1 MGFERLTL
9 KPGETKTVTFSPGPA
24 ELGYWS
30 TKVGKFVQDAEAFDV
45 WVSAALPVTLPR
57 GRRGGTLREE
67 DRMRNSRRIFP
78 VRLPAALVPAFA
90 TLALLLTAFGVSAQ
104 SPTPT
109 PAYRNPALT
118 VEARVADLLGRMTL
132 EEKVGQLMMWDAR
145 SEDLSFINTRQAGSI
160 LHILGARINRAMDLA
175 AKNRL
180 GIPLLVGE
188 DGIHG
193 HSFWKGSTIFP
204 TQLGLAASWNPEL
217 FEQVGRVT
225 AEEMA
230 PTGIHWTFSPV
241 LCLTRDLRWGRT
253 GETFGEDPYL
263 IGEFGA
269 ALIRGYQGKGLDDPT
284 AVLATA
290 KHYAGYSETQ
300 GGRDASEAD
309 ISRRKLRSYFLPPF
323 ERAARAGA
331 MTFMTGYQSMD
342 GVPSTVNHW
351 LLTEVLKDEWGFRG
365 VLVTDWD
372 NVGRLVYEQKVAKT
386 YADASI
392 MALRA
397 GNDIIMTTPQF
408 YEGALEAVRS
418 GRLAESEIDAPVRRL
433 LALKFRMGLFENPR
447 RPDLARA
454 AVETARPDHRAVNL
468 AAARQSL
475 VLLQNNGVLPL
486 DPSKVKSI
494 AVVGPN
500 ADDDL
505 QQLGDWS
512 LGSPQHP
519 PEAGKQPREKTT
531 TVLDGIRALVLAGTP
546 IRHERGC
553 SIVDDDLSGIPAAV
567 AAAQASDVVV
577 AVVGDHLKFIG
588 EEHSTATLELQGGQV
603 ALLDALEKTGKP
615 MIVVLVNS
623 KPLVLPLS
631 AKRAAAILEGFNP
644 GMEGGRALA
653 EALFGQL
660 NPSGKLTVSIPI
672 HVGQQPVFYSQVRG
686 QHGDRYAD
694 LTQEPLFPFGH
705 GLSYTEYR
713 YSNLRLAAPTL
724 GRGQAAAVS
733 VDVENI
739 GQRAGDE
746 IVQVYVTDVV
756 TSVTWVNKALKG
768 FARVHLAPGEK
779 KTVRVG
785 LPWEAFQ
792 IVDAEGRSVVEPG
805 EFEVL
810 VGPSSRDR
818 DLLKATLRA
827 E

>member
-1 MGFERLTL
+1 M
-9 KPGETKTVTFSPGPA
+9 P
-24 ELGYWS
+24 
-30 TKVGKFVQDAEAFDV
+30 
-45 WVSAALPVTLPR
+45 
-57 GRRGGTLREE
+57 
-67 DRMRNSRRIFP
+67 RNS
-78 VRLPAALVPAFA
+78 L
-90 TLALLLTAFGVSAQ
+90 S
-104 SPTPT
+104 

-118 VEARVADLLGRMTL
+118 VEERVADLLGRMTL
-132 EEKVGQLMMWDAR
+132 EEKVGQLMMLDAR
-145 SEDLSFINTRQAGSI
+145 SEDLSFINTRQPGSI
-160 LHILGARINRAMDLA
+160 LHVLGEKIRRAMDLA
-175 AKNRL
+175 AQNRL

-193 HSFWKGSTIFP
+193 HSFWKGATIFP
-204 TQLGLAASWNPEL
+204 TQLALAASWNPEL
-217 FEQVGRVT
+217 LEQVGRVT
-225 AEEMA
+225 AEEMV

-241 LCLTRDLRWGRT
+241 LCLARDLRWGRT

-263 IGEFGA
+263 IGELGA
-269 ALIRGYQGKGLDDPT
+269 ALIRGYQGQGLDDPT

-309 ISRRKLRSYFLPPF
+309 LSRRKLRSYFLPPF

-331 MTFMTGYQSMD
+331 MTFMTGYQSIE
-342 GVPSTVNHW
+342 GVPSTANRW
-351 LLTEVLKDEWGFRG
+351 LLVDILKDAWGFRG
-365 VLVTDWD
+365 VIVTDWD
-372 NVGRLVYEQKVAKT
+372 NVGRLIREQKVCAT
-386 YADASI
+386 YAEAAI

-397 GNDIIMTTPQF
+397 GNDIMMTTPQF
-408 YEGALEAVRS
+408 YEGAIEAVHS
-418 GRLAESEIDAPVRRL
+418 GRLAESEIEAPCARL

-447 RPDLARA
+447 HPDLNRA
-454 AVETARPDHRAVNL
+454 ASEVGRPDHRAVNL

-475 VLLQNNGVLPL
+475 ILLQNNGLLPL
-486 DPSKVKSI
+486 DPAKVKSI
-494 AVVGPN
+494 AVIGPN

-512 LGSPQHP
+512 LGSSQHP
-519 PEAGKQPREKTT
+519 PKAGKQPREKTT
-531 TVLDGIRALVLAGTP
+531 TVLDGIRLLAQAGTS
-546 IRHERGC
+546 ICYERGC

-567 AAAQASDVVV
+567 AAAKAADVLV

-588 EEHSTATLELQGGQV
+588 ETQSTATLELQGGQV

-615 MIVVLVNS
+615 MIVCLVNS
-623 KPLVLPLS
+623 KPLVLPPS

-660 NPSGKLTVSIPI
+660 NPAGKLTISIPV

-705 GLSYTEYR
+705 GLSYTQYR
-713 YSNLRLAAPTL
+713 YSDLRLAAPTL
-724 GRGQAAAVS
+724 ARGQSAGVS
-733 VDVENI
+733 IDVENT
-739 GQRAGDE
+739 GPLAGDE

-756 TSVTWVNKALKG
+756 TSATWVNKALKG
-768 FARVHLAPGEK
+768 FARVHLEPGEK
-779 KTVRVG
+779 KKVRFE

-805 EFEVL
+805 EFEIR
-810 VGPSSRDR
+810 VGPSSREG
-818 DLLKATLRA
+818 DLLKARLHA

>member
-1 MGFERLTL
+1 MYSSPRFTSRFRLASL
-9 KPGETKTVTFSPGPA
+9 VPVA
-24 ELGYWS
+24 AVLA
-30 TKVGKFVQDAEAFDV
+30 VLL
-45 WVSAALPVTLPR
+45 AALR
-57 GRRGGTLREE
+57 
-67 DRMRNSRRIFP
+67 
-78 VRLPAALVPAFA
+78 
-90 TLALLLTAFGVSAQ
+90 AQ
-104 SPTPT
+104 SPAPQL
-109 PAYRNPALT
+109 PYRNPALS
-118 VEARVADLLGRMTL
+118 VDERVADLLGRMTL
-132 EEKVGQLMMWDAR
+132 EEKVGQLMLWDAR
-145 SEDLSFINTRQAGSI
+145 GDDLSFINTRHAGSI
-160 LHILGARINRAMDLA
+160 LHILGAKVGRAMDLA
-175 AKNRL
+175 AQERL

-193 HSFWKGSTIFP
+193 HSFWKGATIFP
-204 TQLGLAASWNPEL
+204 TQLALAATWNPEL
-217 FEQVGRVT
+217 IEQVGRVT

-253 GETFGEDPYL
+253 DETFGEDPFL

-269 ALIRGYQGKGLDDPT
+269 ALIRGYQGKGLSDPA

-323 ERAARAGA
+323 ERAARAGV

-342 GVPSTVNHW
+342 GVPSTANRW
-351 LLTEVLKDEWGFRG
+351 LLTDVLKDEWGFPG

-372 NVGRLVYEQKVAKT
+372 SMGRLVTEQQVART
-386 YADASI
+386 YADAAI

-408 YEGALEAVRS
+408 YEAALEAVRG
-418 GRLAESEIDAPVRRL
+418 GRLAESEIDAPLRRL

-454 AVETARPDHRAVNL
+454 AVEVARPDHRAVNL

-475 VLLQNNGVLPL
+475 VLLQNNGLLPL
-486 DPSKVKSI
+486 DPANVRSI
-494 AVVGPN
+494 AVIGPN

-505 QQLGDWS
+505 QQLGDWT
-512 LGSPQHP
+512 LGASQHL

-531 TVLDGIRALVLAGTP
+531 TVLDGIRALAPAGAKV
-546 IRHERGC
+546 RYERGC
-553 SIVDDDLSGIPAAV
+553 SIIDDDPSGIPAAV
-567 AAAQASDVVV
+567 AAAQASDVII
-577 AVVGDHLKFIG
+577 AVVGDHLNFIG
-588 EEHSTATLELQGGQV
+588 ETRSTATLELQGGQI

-615 MIVVLVNS
+615 MVVVLVNS
-623 KPLVLPLS
+623 KPLVLPPA
-631 AKRAAAILEGFNP
+631 AKRAAAILEGFNS

-653 EALFGQL
+653 EVLFGQT
-660 NPSGKLTVSIPI
+660 NPSGKLTVSIPV

-705 GLSYTEYR
+705 GLSYTQYR
-713 YSNLRLAAPTL
+713 YSNLRLATGTL
-724 GRGQAAAVS
+724 TRGQAAMVS
-733 VDVENI
+733 VDVENT
-739 GQRAGDE
+739 GRREGDE

-756 TSVTWVNKALKG
+756 TSVTWVNQALKG

-779 KTVRVG
+779 KTVPVS
-785 LPWEAFQ
+785 LPWASFQ

-805 EFEVL
+805 DFEIR

-818 DLLKATLRA
+818 DLLKTTLQVQ
-827 E
+827 

>member
-1 MGFERLTL
+1 MYSSPRFTSRFRLASL
-9 KPGETKTVTFSPGPA
+9 VPVA
-24 ELGYWS
+24 AVLA
-30 TKVGKFVQDAEAFDV
+30 VLL
-45 WVSAALPVTLPR
+45 AALR
-57 GRRGGTLREE
+57 
-67 DRMRNSRRIFP
+67 
-78 VRLPAALVPAFA
+78 
-90 TLALLLTAFGVSAQ
+90 AQ
-104 SPTPT
+104 SPAPQL
-109 PAYRNPALT
+109 PYRNPALS
-118 VEARVADLLGRMTL
+118 VDERVADLLGRMTL
-132 EEKVGQLMMWDAR
+132 EEKVGQLMLWDAR
-145 SEDLSFINTRQAGSI
+145 GDDLSFINTRHAGSI
-160 LHILGARINRAMDLA
+160 LHILGAKVGRAMDLA
-175 AKNRL
+175 AQERL

-193 HSFWKGSTIFP
+193 HSFWKGATIFP
-204 TQLGLAASWNPEL
+204 TQLALAATWNPEL
-217 FEQVGRVT
+217 IEQVGRVT

-253 GETFGEDPYL
+253 DETFGEDPFL

-269 ALIRGYQGKGLDDPT
+269 ALIRGYQGKGLNDPA

-323 ERAARAGA
+323 ERAARAGV

-342 GVPSTVNHW
+342 GVPSTANRW
-351 LLTEVLKDEWGFRG
+351 LLTDVLKDEWGFPG

-372 NVGRLVYEQKVAKT
+372 SMGRLVTEQQVART
-386 YADASI
+386 YADAAI

-408 YEGALEAVRS
+408 YEAALEAVRG
-418 GRLAESEIDAPVRRL
+418 GRLAESEIDAPLRRL

-454 AVETARPDHRAVNL
+454 AVEVARPDHRAVNL

-475 VLLQNNGVLPL
+475 VLLQNNGLLPL
-486 DPSKVKSI
+486 DPANVRSI
-494 AVVGPN
+494 AVIGPN

-505 QQLGDWS
+505 QQLGDWT
-512 LGSPQHP
+512 LGASQHL

-531 TVLDGIRALVLAGTP
+531 TVLDGIRALAPAGAKV
-546 IRHERGC
+546 RYERGC
-553 SIVDDDLSGIPAAV
+553 SIIDDGRSGIPAAV
-567 AAAQASDVVV
+567 AAAQASDVII
-577 AVVGDHLKFIG
+577 AVVGDHLNFIG
-588 EEHSTATLELQGGQV
+588 ETRSTATLELQGGQI

-615 MIVVLVNS
+615 MVVVLVNS
-623 KPLVLPLS
+623 KPLVLPPA
-631 AKRAAAILEGFNP
+631 AKRAAAILEGFNS

-653 EALFGQL
+653 EVLFGQA
-660 NPSGKLTVSIPI
+660 NPSGKLTVSIPV

-705 GLSYTEYR
+705 GLSYTQYR
-713 YSNLRLAAPTL
+713 YSNLRLATGTL
-724 GRGQAAAVS
+724 TRGQAAMVS
-733 VDVENI
+733 VDVENT
-739 GQRAGDE
+739 GRREGDE

-756 TSVTWVNKALKG
+756 TSVTWVNQALKG

-779 KTVRVG
+779 KTVPVS
-785 LPWEAFQ
+785 LPWASFQ

-805 EFEVL
+805 DFEIR

-818 DLLKATLRA
+818 DLLKTTLQVQ
-827 E
+827 

>member
-1 MGFERLTL
+1 M
-9 KPGETKTVTFSPGPA
+9 
-24 ELGYWS
+24 
-30 TKVGKFVQDAEAFDV
+30 
-45 WVSAALPVTLPR
+45 
-57 GRRGGTLREE
+57 
-67 DRMRNSRRIFP
+67 
-78 VRLPAALVPAFA
+78 
-90 TLALLLTAFGVSAQ
+90 
-104 SPTPT
+104 
-109 PAYRNPALT
+109 PAYRNPALP
-118 VEARVADLLGRMTL
+118 VEERVADLLGRMTL
-132 EEKVGQLMMWDAR
+132 EEKVGQLMMVDAR
-145 SEDLSFINTRQAGSI
+145 SDDLSFINTRQPGSV
-160 LHILGARINRAMDLA
+160 LHILGAKIDRAMDLA

-193 HSFWKGSTIFP
+193 HSFWKGATIFP

-217 FEQVGRVT
+217 LEQVGRVT
-225 AEEMA
+225 AEEMSQ
-230 PTGIHWTFSPV
+230 TGIHWTFSPV

-269 ALIRGYQGKGLDDPT
+269 ALIRGYQGQGLADPT
-284 AVLATA
+284 GVLATA

-342 GVPSTVNHW
+342 GVPSTANHW
-351 LLTEVLKDEWGFRG
+351 LLTEVLKDEWGFKG

-372 NVGRLVYEQKVAKT
+372 NVGRLVYEQKVCAT
-386 YADASI
+386 YADAAI

-397 GNDIIMTTPQF
+397 GNDIMMVTPKF
-408 YEGALEAVRS
+408 YDGAIEAVRS
-418 GRLAESEIDAPVRRL
+418 GRLTEAEIDAPCARQ

-454 AVETARPDHRAVNL
+454 AVEIAKPEHRAVNL

-475 VLLQNNGVLPL
+475 VLLQNNGLLPL
-486 DPSKVKSI
+486 DPAKVKSI

-519 PEAGKQPREKTT
+519 PEAGKHPREKTT
-531 TVLDGIRALVLAGTP
+531 TVLDGIRALVADGCAV
-546 IRHERGC
+546 RYERGC
-553 SIVDDDLSGIPAAV
+553 AILDDDHGGIAAAV
-567 AAAQASDVVV
+567 AAAQASDVIV

-588 EEHSTATLELQGGQV
+588 EGQSTATLELQGGQI
-603 ALLDALEKTGKP
+603 ALLEALEKTGKP

-623 KPLVLPLS
+623 KPLVLPPS
-631 AKRAAAILEGFNP
+631 VKRAAAIFEGFNP
-644 GMEGGRALA
+644 GMEGGRAVA
-653 EALFGQL
+653 EAVFGQL
-660 NPSGKLTVSIPI
+660 NPSGKLTITIPV

-686 QHGDRYAD
+686 QHGVRYAD

-705 GLSYTEYR
+705 GLSYTQYR
-713 YSNLRLAAPTL
+713 YSNLRLASPTL
-724 GRGQAAAVS
+724 ARGQATTVS
-733 VDVENI
+733 VDVENT
-739 GQRAGDE
+739 GARAGDE
-746 IVQVYVTDVV
+746 IMQVYVSDVV
-756 TSVTWVNKALKG
+756 TSATWVNKALKG

-779 KTVRVG
+779 KLVEVS
-785 LPWEAFQ
+785 LPWAAFQ
-792 IVDAEGRSVVEPG
+792 IVDAQGRSVVEPG
-805 EFEVL
+805 EFEIL